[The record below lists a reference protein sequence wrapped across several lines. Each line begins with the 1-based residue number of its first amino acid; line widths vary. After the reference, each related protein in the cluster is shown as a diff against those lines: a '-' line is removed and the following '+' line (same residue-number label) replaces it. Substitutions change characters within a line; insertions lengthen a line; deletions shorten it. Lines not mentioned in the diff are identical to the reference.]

1 MRGSRGR
8 SVLVAGGLG
17 VAGFGPAAFAAPVG
31 VAPVAGAPPQ
41 AVTVDPSAL
50 RVLRLPGI
58 DAEPTPGGDQSPAVA
73 AGLFLTL
80 PGAALHLDRIDEL
93 RAPIPSAEARAYAG
107 LVASS
112 APLAGT
118 LSVTEVALAV
128 TTGPHSAPLCHH
140 AQMERFT
147 LQLAGSGAV
156 LTGQRPIPGSEN
168 DTPGACPA
176 TSGPVR

>member
-1 MRGSRGR
+1 M
-8 SVLVAGGLG
+8 LVAAGGPGL
-17 VAGFGPAAFAAPVG
+17 VAAPAVAAPSPV
-31 VAPVAGAPPQ
+31 VAPV
-41 AVTVDPSAL
+41 AVTVDPAAL

-93 RAPIPSAEARAYAG
+93 RAPIPSAGARAYAG

-112 APLAGT
+112 APLSGT
-118 LSVTEVALAV
+118 LSVAEVALAV
-128 TTGPHSAPLCHH
+128 TTGPHTAPLCHH

-147 LQLAGSGAV
+147 LQLTASGAV
-156 LTGQRPIPGSEN
+156 LTGQRPIPGSES